1 MDTLITIVLVSI
13 FLGAFVAFP
22 LFAAWDL
29 KRQGHKVAPKLLVL
43 FAVFVVFSLV
53 VDLVVITALGTN
65 TQATFHKVG
74 PPTNTPHGKAVK
86 GTHVDE

>member
-43 FAVFVVFSLV
+43 FAGFVVFSTV
-53 VDLVVITALGTN
+53 VDLIVITSLGTN
-65 TQATFHKVG
+65 TKATFHKVA
-74 PPTNTPHGKAVK
+74 PPANAPPGKAAK
-86 GTHVDE
+86 GPADDK